1 MTTSSWRRIVCAPR
15 AVVLS
20 AATIGLVT
28 AAVLASSAAAAK
40 SSTTITIADG
50 WGDTPNVSK
59 AFAAVVSAFEQKY
72 GVKVNLETEGSNAYN
87 QSINLRASSNNP
99 PDVFMLAS
107 AGYGPGFYT
116 LARAGALAPLDGY
129 AKKFGWTSRFNNTA
143 LSVFRFDRAKGQWG
157 AGPLYGLPEQNTMLG
172 VYYNKKL
179 LAQAGFNA
187 PPTTMA
193 AFEKSLAAAKANGII
208 PLAATK
214 DAYIHDEI
222 ALWDAFAPNA
232 ASVNNWVYGISGT
245 FSNPANM
252 QALQTLT
259 KWQSNGWLQS
269 GSEGVSYE
277 SAVGALTSGKAL
289 YFIAG
294 PWLAGAVQGSLGV
307 NGGFFQ
313 LPSVSAKSPVGGG
326 PSSPLVISAKSKHK
340 DVGAEFLD
348 FFNSTK
354 ESNFLVKA
362 GWGPTGASV
371 NIKTV
376 RAAPLT
382 KALLAILAKV
392 EAPTG
397 AGTTPYI
404 DWSAPTIGTD
414 IPAGLDD
421 LIGGQQSPASFA
433 ASIQKDWVTFQQ
445 QRKSGH

>member
-1 MTTSSWRRIVCAPR
+1 MSTTILRRISRARR
-15 AVVLS
+15 AVVFS
-20 AATIGLVT
+20 AAAVGLLTV
-28 AAVLASSAAAAK
+28 AVLASSAAAAK

-99 PDVFMLAS
+99 PDVFMLS
-107 AGYGPGFYT
+107 TSGYGPGFYT
-116 LARAGALAPLDGY
+116 LARAAALAPLDGY
-129 AKKFGWTSRFNNTA
+129 AKKYGWDARFNATA
-143 LSVFRFDRAKGQWG
+143 LGTFRFNRAKSQWG
-157 AGPLYGLPEQNTMLG
+157 VGALYGLPEQNTMLG

-179 LAQAGFNA
+179 LAQAGFRS

-193 AFEKSLAAAKANGII
+193 AFEKSLAAAKANGIV

-245 FSNPANM
+245 FANPANLK
-252 QALQTLT
+252 ALQTLAR
-259 KWQSNGWLQS
+259 WQSNGWLQP
-269 GSEGVSYE
+269 GSEGVSYG
-277 SAVGALTSGKAL
+277 SAVGALTSGQAL

-294 PWLAGAVQGSLGV
+294 PWLAGAVQGTLGA

-313 LPSVSAKSPVGGG
+313 MPSVSSKSPVGGG

-340 DVGAEFLD
+340 DIGAKFLD

-371 NIKTV
+371 NLKTV

-382 KALLAILAKV
+382 KSLLAILVKV
-392 EAPTG
+392 ESPTG

-404 DWSAPTIGTD
+404 DWAAPTIGND

-421 LIGGQQSPASFA
+421 LIAGHQTPESFT
-433 ASIQKDWVTFQQ
+433 ASIQNDWVTFKQ
-445 QRKSGH
+445 QRASGH